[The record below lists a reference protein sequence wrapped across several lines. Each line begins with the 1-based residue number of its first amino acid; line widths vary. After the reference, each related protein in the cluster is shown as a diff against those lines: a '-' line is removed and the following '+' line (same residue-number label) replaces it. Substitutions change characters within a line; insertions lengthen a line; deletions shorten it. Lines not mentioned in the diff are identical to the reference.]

1 MLLSIAMVFLVACG
15 NTSATSSTP
24 KAEGKTVAS
33 SESKGAGKTMVVYYS
48 ATGTTKAVAQKIAAA
63 SGGQLYEIVPAQ
75 PYTKEDL
82 NWNDKTSRS
91 TIEMNDKASRPAI
104 AGENLSLEGV
114 TTMYIGYPIWWGE
127 APRILNTFVE
137 KYNFSGIKVI
147 PFATS
152 GGSGIGKSA
161 TNLQQLAGTGEWKE
175 GTLLR
180 SSVSDSEIKAWMD
193 KMK

>member
-15 NTSATSSTP
+15 NTSATSSTS
-24 KAEGKTVAS
+24 KADGKPVAS

-82 NWNDKTSRS
+82 NWHDKTSRS

-152 GGSGIGKSA
+152 GGSSIGKSA